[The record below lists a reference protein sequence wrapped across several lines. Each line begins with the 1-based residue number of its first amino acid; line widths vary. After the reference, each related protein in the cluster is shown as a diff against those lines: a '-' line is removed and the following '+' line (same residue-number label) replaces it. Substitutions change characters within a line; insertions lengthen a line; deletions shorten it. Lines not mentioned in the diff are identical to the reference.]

1 MDTNGS
7 GDSHRRIGILIT
19 RAAITAEIALHR
31 EEKPMEEILREPEY
45 EPEEL
50 TESELGEIAGG
61 NGCCGCC
68 GPSVS
73 LELELSLCL

>member
-1 MDTNGS
+1 
-7 GDSHRRIGILIT
+7 
-19 RAAITAEIALHR
+19 
-31 EEKPMEEILREPEY
+31 MEEILREPER

-50 TESELGEIAGG
+50 TESELSEIAGG
-61 NGCCGCC
+61 WGCCGCC

>member
-1 MDTNGS
+1 
-7 GDSHRRIGILIT
+7 
-19 RAAITAEIALHR
+19 
-31 EEKPMEEILREPEY
+31 MEEILREPEY

-61 NGCCGCC
+61 WGCC

>member
-1 MDTNGS
+1 M
-7 GDSHRRIGILIT
+7 
-19 RAAITAEIALHR
+19 AEIALHR
-31 EEKPMEEILREPEY
+31 EEKPMEEILREPER

-50 TESELGEIAGG
+50 TESELSEIAGG
-61 NGCCGCC
+61 WGCCGCC